1 MKTSPF
7 IRPNSHLK
15 KISSKTK
22 TNKSNPTPRQLTIQE
37 KQQQTVSTGL
47 AICLLGS
54 YKSNKMFD
62 SEYEEEVRK
71 QAVMQVSLVPIS
83 NMD

>member
-1 MKTSPF
+1 MKTSPS

-15 KISSKTK
+15 KTRSNTK
-22 TNKSNPTPRQLTIQE
+22 RSNPTPRQLTIQE

-71 QAVMQVSLVPIS
+71 QAVMQVRVVPMS
-83 NMD
+83 NMG

>member
-1 MKTSPF
+1 MKTSPS

-15 KISSKTK
+15 KARSK
-22 TNKSNPTPRQLTIQE
+22 KSNPTPRQLTIQE

-54 YKSNKMFD
+54 YKSVKMFD

-71 QAVMQVSLVPIS
+71 QAVMQVSIASLE
-83 NMD
+83 